1 MVMSYEGSEIMGKN
15 KNFSII
21 IVAIMAILVFSA
33 SLLVYADENKLQN
46 TCSEISF
53 QQMMPLEK
61 IEEGVYTINSV
72 NEHLKEVFLYD
83 DNNKEGILKAD
94 SYTDSKN
101 YRWILKY
108 IKNTGPE
115 GNNEWDKYK
124 TEYLYEIYNEATG
137 RKLTSEN
144 IGGNLDLILK
154 ENYEKEHTFGFG
166 TGKNPEVG
174 IKTKD
179 GNYYI
184 VDGMQR
190 NSALKIEENMVK
202 NLKNINLNKMQC
214 QFKLNKLNDD
224 IDETSYKYKITGKVF
239 ELPIKDNIIYRPGLY
254 DENKFLSIFKNNNI
268 SKNEFISIN
277 KEKIKTDYSIK
288 SLDNREFKYK
298 IDKTTGQFQMYTNE
312 EKLEIEVVY
321 GELESVKGYV
331 TLEKDT
337 KIKDVLVFMQNK
349 LKNEKLLNIKGN
361 GWEKKKE
368 KINGS
373 NIPKGVYYSNNL
385 INMIDNK
392 NISSIAWKLRLDK
405 DDLEVRFNNIKATK
419 LKNDN
424 MMFGAENIQSGFVKV
439 EAIYK
444 KNKIIDYIYLDSNE
458 KLNENIEILFDN
470 IRDNVE
476 NEKSDLNI
484 EIFKCDKNCKEGI
497 FKNEQ
502 SCKEQILD
510 GQISLSKDGKNI
522 NLNRYGNNFNIEDLD
537 KGEYKIIVD
546 IKGYN
551 RLVGKINLSNS
562 TEKYYVYLKE
572 IDKYLPNA
580 EIILK
585 YYGDGTV
592 DAILTNYSK
601 PVYVIGG
608 EVVFKDGEINKFDV
622 DSKKT
627 HLVDDDKTAWYKG
640 IKKNGYIHFLIIDEN
655 DNEAWIKKE
664 IIVGTDSNITDGKQ
678 DR

>member
-53 QQMMPLEK
+53 QEMMPLEK

-72 NEHLKEVFLYD
+72 DEHLKEVFLYD
-83 DNNKEGILKAD
+83 DNNSDGILKAD
-94 SYTDSKN
+94 KYTDSKN

-124 TEYLYEIYNEATG
+124 TEHLYEIYNEATG

-144 IGGNLDLILK
+144 IGGNLNLILK
-154 ENYEKEHTFGFG
+154 ESYEKEHTFGFG

-179 GNYYI
+179 GHYYI
-184 VDGMQR
+184 VDGIQR

-202 NLKNINLNKMQC
+202 NLKNIDLNKMQC
-214 QFKLNKLNDD
+214 QFKLKKLNDD
-224 IDETSYKYKITGKVF
+224 IDESSYKYKITGKVF
-239 ELPIKDNIIYRPGLY
+239 ELPVKDNIIYRPGLY
-254 DENKFLSIFKNNNI
+254 DENKFLSILKNNNI
-268 SKNEFISIN
+268 SIDEFISIN
-277 KEKIKTDYSIK
+277 KERIKTDYSIK
-288 SLDNREFKYK
+288 SLNNKEIKYK
-298 IDKTTGQFQMYTNE
+298 INKTTGQFQLYTNE
-312 EKLEIEVVY
+312 KELEIEICC
-321 GELESVKGYV
+321 GELEPIKGYIA
-331 TLEKDT
+331 LKKNE
-337 KIKDVLVFMQNK
+337 KIKDVLVFTQNK
-349 LKNEKLLNIKGN
+349 VKDEKVLDIRGN
-361 GWEKKKE
+361 GWEKKK
-368 KINGS
+368 KNNS
-373 NIPKGVYYSNNL
+373 TIPEGVYYSSNL
-385 INMIDNK
+385 VNMIDNK
-392 NISSIAWKLRLDK
+392 NINSIAWKLRLDK

-419 LKNDN
+419 LKDDN
-424 MMFGAENIQSGFVKV
+424 MMFGVENIQSGFVKV
-439 EAIYK
+439 EANYK
-444 KNKIIDYIYLDSNE
+444 EKKIIEYIYLNSNE

-470 IRDNVE
+470 IRDDVE
-476 NEKSDLNI
+476 SEKSNLNI
-484 EIFKCDKNCKEGI
+484 EVFKCDKNCKEGI
-497 FKNEQ
+497 FKNKQ

-522 NLNRYGNNFNIEDLD
+522 DLNCDENNFNMENLD
-537 KGEYKIIVD
+537 KGEYKII
-546 IKGYN
+546 INATGYKQ
-551 RLVGKINLSNS
+551 LVGKINLFNS
-562 TEKYYVYLKE
+562 IEKYYIYLIE
-572 IDKYLPNA
+572 IDKSLPNA

-608 EVVFKDGEINKFDV
+608 KVVFKDGEIKKFEV

-627 HLVDDDKTAWYKG
+627 HLVVDDDKTVCYKG
-640 IKKNGYIHFLIIDEN
+640 INKNGYIHFLIIDEN